1 MKKFPPY
8 EVHKL
13 DDNDF
18 KVIKYPKFYAVVRTT
33 PNGDRSNY
41 KIMQTLERETMS
53 QLKQKAYDKFG
64 LSNETLVEIHK

>member
-8 EVHKL
+8 EIHKL
-13 DDNDF
+13 NGDDY
-18 KVIKYPKFYAVVRTT
+18 KVIKYPKFYVVVRTT

-64 LSNETLVEIHK
+64 LSNETLVETHK